1 MLCNG
6 INGRVNPKLVGS
18 RVSAFVKSPVTK
30 THTLKVSR
38 RGVSEKSR
46 GAVIVEANIFS
57 RIWRVARSY
66 ANAVVSSAE
75 DPEKILD
82 QAVTDMENDV
92 IKMRQAS
99 AQVMASFKRMDNKYQ
114 MSQNRADEWLKRA
127 ELALA
132 KGEESLAR
140 EALVKKK
147 AYQEE
152 ADNFKAQL
160 DQQKKAMDALINNTK
175 QLENKVTEAK
185 GKKET
190 LKARAASA
198 KTAKQVQEMVGALD
212 TSSAV
217 GAFEKMEEK
226 VLGLESEA
234 ESVAILN
241 AGDGLEQQ
249 FKALEGDSI
258 EDELAAMKK
267 GMLSST
273 PKKELP
279 EGRPIKDAID
289 LELDQLRQK
298 AKE

>member
-1 MLCNG
+1 MYQTN
-6 INGRVNPKLVGS
+6 IKNPSLKMIGS
-18 RVSAFVKSPVTK
+18 RTSQFVQRPKQTTLSIQTK
-30 THTLKVSR
+30 KVSR
-38 RGVSEKSR
+38 RSR
-46 GAVIVEANIFS
+46 GAVVVEANLFS

-66 ANAVVSSAE
+66 ANALVSSAE

-82 QAVTDMENDV
+82 QSVTDMENDV

-99 AQVMASFKRMDNKYQ
+99 AQVMASFKRMDAKYQ
-114 MSQNRADEWLKRA
+114 MASSRADEWLKRA

-132 KGEESLAR
+132 KGEEALAR

-152 ADNFKAQL
+152 ADSFKVQL
-160 DQQKKAMDALINNTK
+160 EQQKKAMDQLISNTR
-175 QLENKVTEAK
+175 QLEQKVAEAK
-185 GKKET
+185 SKKET

-198 KTAKQVQEMVGALD
+198 KTAKQVQEMVGSLD

-226 VLGLESEA
+226 VLALESEA
-234 ESVAILN
+234 ESVAVLN

-249 FKALEGDSI
+249 FKALEGDSV
-258 EDELAAMKK
+258 EDELASMKK
-267 GMLSST
+267 KMLSGSA
-273 PKKELP
+273 PKELP

-289 LELDQLRQK
+289 LELEQLRQK
-298 AKE
+298 AKES